1 MLCLVYV
8 FWIESLFVVIVIL
21 FVLSLL
27 IFLGV
32 FIALWPEGYQNSRL
46 IRYELQGDAGNRL
59 VLWPQRT
66 DDPMELAGTY
76 TCEVSNG
83 YQTVFSSADLYPP
96 GSTTSECSPKECTAR
111 C

>member
-1 MLCLVYV
+1 MLDN
-8 FWIESLFVVIVIL
+8 
-21 FVLSLL
+21 
-27 IFLGV
+27 
-32 FIALWPEGYQNSRL
+32 ALWPEGYQNSRL